1 MPRKGGSEWKMVPLK
16 SAIPRKKSSLIFFFF
31 SGMPNGG
38 KTKNPALESCVFTT
52 GKSWVQRLDTAK
64 ANISAVSLNFWLIK
78 LVKEK
83 SLIFCNSEFTA
94 YVILKEHRI
103 FTHYLL

>member
-1 MPRKGGSEWKMVPLK
+1 MENGTPKVSYSTEKEFFG
-16 SAIPRKKSSLIFFFF
+16 FFFF

-103 FTHYLL
+103 FTHYLLWQLLYW